1 MSRRF
6 LPWFVFTVVGLI
18 SSQAQAGKYDLDLT
32 GLGEL
37 QGNGTVVKRN
47 DHFRSLSSE
56 LGTVMAP
63 KPVDPGDSLGLSGF
77 AVAADFSLNTIGYDQ
92 DYWSATSDGADQ
104 VTTTMQI
111 VGRKGL
117 WPGLEV
123 GGGTTHLF
131 DSRMWTISGYAK
143 AALHEGFHHLPIPT
157 IALRAQFGQL
167 LGAKNFK
174 MTTISPGV
182 AVSHIFG
189 AGKTVNITPYVGYEA
204 LLILARSTVLDSTP
218 YCDEYDDYNEG
229 CDNLDDVLDPGV
241 SGSDVVPEFVFKK
254 QKAIVRHRPH
264 LGLRFIFSVIR
275 ITVEAM
281 FVPPGGSSDT
291 VEGESVSDSSKF
303 QQQYTLSLGLDF

>member
-1 MSRRF
+1 V
-6 LPWFVFTVVGLI
+6 L
-18 SSQAQAGKYDLDLT
+18 
-32 GLGEL
+32 
-37 QGNGTVVKRN
+37 KRN
-47 DHFRSLSSE
+47 ADFRSLSSE

-92 DYWSATSDGADQ
+92 AYWADTSGNDADQ

-117 WPGLEV
+117 WPGIEV

-204 LLILARSTVLDSTP
+204 LLILARSTVLDSTA
-218 YCDEYDDYNEG
+218 YCDEYNGPSGDYNEG
-229 CDNLDDVLDPGV
+229 CQYLDDVLDTGVDPGE
-241 SGSDVVPEFVFKK
+241 VVPEFVFKK

-281 FVPPGGSSDT
+281 FVPPGSSSDT